1 MGYINFEEE
10 IYVAKNQLHKRNI
23 NNKNLFDSILRHK
36 NLPETYSPCKQ
47 YSFKTFNDETFGKQG
62 ILDEENFSTIEN
74 KDIICTKFIGCTFK
88 NLNFKECR
96 FVGCIF
102 ENCKFE
108 DGGVKFENCSFFK
121 EESDGKPSLNKYDN
135 FSSHFI
141 NCDVYAKFLNC
152 ILSFSIFEKCNL
164 KTTNFEQSAMDNII
178 IIDSDLDMIIFSD
191 CDLGSAKIVST
202 YIKDLEFRD
211 KFQTKLDEKSFFDKI
226 PIRLKTREEYEG
238 IYMTYKTLA
247 DKFKENSLNNNFG
260 EYYYLG
266 KSTQRKTLK
275 TIPKIGSYLYWITC
289 GYGERPEFAVYSS
302 LVIIV
307 IFAILYLFLGVEIDD
322 KTIIYNMST
331 IKNLSISKVLKDLNE
346 TLSLSIG
353 SFGGVGTINC
363 KPTEISYI
371 LTNLEVLIGVVM
383 MGLGIGTLTRKVVR

>member
-1 MGYINFEEE
+1 MGYINFKEE
-10 IYVAKNQLHKRNI
+10 VHVTKNQLHKRKI

-36 NLPETYSPCKQ
+36 SLPETYNPCKQ
-47 YSFKTFNDETFGKQG
+47 YSFKVFNEETFGKQG
-62 ILDEENFSTIEN
+62 ILDEDNFSNIEN

-96 FVGCIF
+96 FIGCIF

-108 DGGVKFENCSFFK
+108 DGGVSFENCSFFK
-121 EESDGKPSLNKYDN
+121 EESQSKPSLNKYDN
-135 FSSHFI
+135 FSCHFI
-141 NCDVYAKFLNC
+141 NCDIYSKFLNC
-152 ILSFSIFEKCNL
+152 ILSFAIFEKCKLNAS
-164 KTTNFEQSAMDNII
+164 NFEQSAMDNII
-178 IIDSDLDMIIFSD
+178 IIDSYLDMIIFSD
-191 CDLGSAKIVST
+191 CDLCGAKTIST

-211 KFQTKLDEKSFFDKI
+211 KFQTKLDEKSFFDKL
-226 PIRLKTREEYEG
+226 PVRLKTREEYEG
-238 IYMTYKTLA
+238 LYMTYETLA
-247 DKFKENSLNNNFG
+247 NKFKENSLNNNFG
-260 EYYYLG
+260 EYYYLC
-266 KSTQRKTLK
+266 KKTQRKTLK
-275 TIPKIGSYLYWITC
+275 IIPKIESYLYWLTC

-322 KTIIYNMST
+322 KTTIYNMST
-331 IKNLSISKVLKDLNE
+331 IKNLSISKALKDLNE